1 MSRQIIVQKTH
12 EVEEIKKLIQQH
24 KAFGIASLQKVRA
37 AQLQELKKKL
47 KGIAYV
53 QVIKNTLMK
62 RALAELKE
70 KPNIDK
76 LEGFL
81 SGSNIF
87 LLTELNPFKLA
98 LLLEK
103 GRVKTTA
110 KAGDIAALDVIV
122 PGGNTG
128 LPPGPI
134 ISQLGSVG
142 LPTRIEAGSVWV
154 NRNTLVAKKGDVIDV
169 RLASVLSKLGIKPV
183 EVGLILKAIYEN
195 GLVFTEDQLRLDLE
209 GFRKGIL
216 EAQLNAFNLSINVAY
231 PISENVSLLIQTAH
245 QKALNLAL
253 NASIPTSETIGDLL
267 RKAYLQGLT
276 LNVKLSRVEEKTQ
289 PSQASAGPSLSGSER
304 LKRENSEHEER

>member
-1 MSRQIIVQKTH
+1 MSRQIVEQKAQ
-12 EVEEIKKLIQQH
+12 EVEETKKLVQKH
-24 KAFGIASLQKVRA
+24 KALGVASLQKVRA

-47 KGIAYV
+47 QDIAHI

-62 RALAELKE
+62 RALTELND
-70 KPNIDK
+70 KPNIEK

-81 SGSNIF
+81 RGSNIF
-87 LLTELNPFKLA
+87 LFTDLNPFKLA
-98 LLLEK
+98 LLLER

-110 KAGDIAALDVIV
+110 KAGDIAAVDVVV

-154 NRNTLVAKKGDVIDV
+154 NRDTLVAKKGDVIDA

-195 GLVFTEDQLRLDLE
+195 GLVITEDQLHIDLD
-209 GFRKGIL
+209 GFHRNIE

-231 PISENVSLLIQTAH
+231 PLSENINLLIQTAH
-245 QKALNLAL
+245 GKAINLAL
-253 NASIPTSETIGDLL
+253 NAAILTSETIGDLL
-267 RKAYLQGLT
+267 RKAHMEGLR
-276 LNVKLSRVEEKTQ
+276 LSAKLPKVEEKAQ
-289 PSQASAGPSLSGSER
+289 KAQVSQASEKLSVQKG
-304 LKRENSEHEER
+304 